1 MAAGTNSG
9 ASAEFFS
16 TLNTEVEVQFQE
28 LFSGGSGIAGSHTEY
43 TDVSTGHTGT
53 TLEINVVGAV
63 PVLREWVGA
72 RHMEGVRGYKQSSV
86 RKDYE
91 KSLKIPAI
99 DLDTQ
104 GGDAV
109 RKRVMDFLPTVGY
122 DITKIAHDFWLTN
135 PDCYDGVA
143 LYSAS
148 HVHGASDAT
157 QSNLTSSDLSL
168 STAYA
173 AINAMRNLTDNKGR
187 ILGINPNKIYV
198 GGLLLPRALE
208 IFQADQRVISVDYN
222 GAETGNRIAAAASNN
237 VYRGMLDV
245 VYDPLITDYTAYLMD
260 TTKAAKPVLLREIAG
275 YPDMTA
281 LTAKTDANVFY
292 QREYVWGVQWASIL
306 AAGAWQTS
314 HKIAGSA

>member
-9 ASAEFFS
+9 ATAEFFS

-28 LFSGGSGIAGSHTEY
+28 LFSAGSGIAGSHTEY
-43 TDVSTGHTGT
+43 TDVSSGHTGT

-72 RHMEGVRGYKQSSV
+72 RHSDGVRGYKQTNV

-91 KSLKIPAI
+91 KTLRVFETDYDS
-99 DLDTQ
+99 Q
-104 GGDAV
+104 GGDAL
-109 RKRVMDFLPTVGY
+109 RRRVTDFLPTVGY
-122 DITKIAHDFWLTN
+122 DVTKIAHDFWLTN
-135 PDCYDGVA
+135 PDCYDGVS

-148 HVHGASDAT
+148 HVHGAADAT

-173 AINAMRNLTDNKGR
+173 AINAMRQLTDNKGR
-187 ILGINPNKIYV
+187 NLGINPNKIYV

-208 IFQADQRVISVDYN
+208 IFQAENRVIGIDFN
-222 GAETGNRIAAAASNN
+222 GNESGNRLAAAASNN

-245 VYDPLITDYTAYLMD
+245 VYDPLLTGYTAYIMD
-260 TTKAAKPVLLREIAG
+260 TTKNAKPILLREIAG
-275 YPDMTA
+275 YPDLTS
-281 LTAKTDANVFY
+281 LTAKTDANVFFN
-292 QREYVWGVQWASIL
+292 REYVWGVQWASIL
-306 AAGAWQTS
+306 ACGAWQTS
-314 HKIAGSA
+314 HLINGTA

>member
-28 LFSGGSGIAGSHTEY
+28 LFANGAGIAGSHTEY
-43 TDVSTGHTGT
+43 TDVATGFTGT
-53 TLEINVVGAV
+53 TLEINVVSAV
-63 PVLREWVGA
+63 PALREWVGA
-72 RHMEGVRGYKQSSV
+72 RHMEGVRGYKQTNI

-91 KSLKIPAI
+91 KSLKIPMI

-109 RKRVMDFLPTVGY
+109 RKRVMDFLPTCKY
-122 DITKIAHDFWLTN
+122 DVTKIVHDFWLTN
-135 PDCYDGVA
+135 PDCYDGVS

-148 HVHGASDAT
+148 HVHGASDAL

-173 AINAMRNLTDNKGR
+173 AINAMRNITDNKGR

-208 IFQADQRVISVDYN
+208 IFQADQRVIGVDYN
-222 GAETGNRIAAAASNN
+222 GAETGNRIAAAAANN

-260 TTKAAKPVLLREIAG
+260 TTKSAKPVLLREIAG

-281 LTAKTDANVFY
+281 LIAKTDSNVFY
-292 QREYVWGVQWASIL
+292 DREYVWGVQYASIL
-306 AAGAWQTS
+306 ACGAWQTS
-314 HKIAGSA
+314 HKIAGTA